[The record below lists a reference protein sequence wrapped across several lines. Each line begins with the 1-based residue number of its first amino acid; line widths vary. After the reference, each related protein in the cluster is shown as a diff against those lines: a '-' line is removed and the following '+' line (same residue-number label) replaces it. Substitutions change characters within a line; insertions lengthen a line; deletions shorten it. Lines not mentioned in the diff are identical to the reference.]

1 MTIMIHPLHLQAL
14 AMMMIMVLVVLM
26 EVTISLMSIL
36 RFSYFIDVSEN
47 LLLHAPTPTLSWA
60 LTTPLA
66 TNALDSYPMPHNP
79 SLMSP
84 PDDVYLISNKVKVIS
99 LLFATDAE
107 YISFPCIMSNYKEII
122 EVTAIVRQSLTRFIM
137 QVIVPTTPNT
147 ENNPV
152 VSFDILFCQPGEISK
167 GNGQT
172 LPHPESIHSMVVIF
186 ASTCLRKG
194 YPQIPHWGWVS

>member
-1 MTIMIHPLHLQAL
+1 
-14 AMMMIMVLVVLM
+14 
-26 EVTISLMSIL
+26 
-36 RFSYFIDVSEN
+36 
-47 LLLHAPTPTLSWA
+47 
-60 LTTPLA
+60 
-66 TNALDSYPMPHNP
+66 MPHNP

-84 PDDVYLISNKVKVIS
+84 PDDVYLISNKVKIIS

-107 YISFPCIMSNYKEII
+107 YVSFPCIMSNYKEIM
-122 EVTAIVRQSLTRFIM
+122 EVTAIVRQSLTSFIM

-172 LPHPESIHSMVVIF
+172 LPHPESIVYLLFLHQLVYKKANLKF
-186 ASTCLRKG
+186 PTEAELASKSKQ
-194 YPQIPHWGWVS
+194 QI